1 MVINPIC
8 SVYGIFT
15 YIYPTTGP
23 NVGKYTIDGASGNIN
38 MVDFFP
44 DVLQWDEGGRHPA
57 TSLWK
62 NRDAVG
68 ETRNWNHHFAQQI
81 RFPCWVFSVLFLS
94 GFSYR
99 WRLRLYK
106 LAMMMATVFSGSD
119 KLLRAPAGLEEK
131 SQCPSNS
138 LSGWMDPAH
147 KHFVWGGILVWW
159 SWSLYQ
165 FGTTLFSLVVKEE
178 IPRVTIEIEGAP
190 GIPSDWVKCFWKSF
204 AQFSIGNAHQHCF
217 CYLVRPFCF
226 GFEQP
231 PNGGGWFFRPCCFTV
246 VSDFPWLSPNCPSA
260 CNAHGQS
267 VRRPFWMV
275 GLKCCRFRMFHHH
288 GNGAMIP
295 TNCSD
300 GELRSRFQM
309 LNRTLVLACFCSMV
323 FPTFLNDGWS
333 WINYNDL
340 TRQRHWNVTE
350 CSFL

>member
-1 MVINPIC
+1 MEHL
-8 SVYGIFT
+8 GILIWLIFSQT
-15 YIYPTTGP
+15 SFSETRE
-23 NVGKYTIDGASGNIN
+23 VGI
-38 MVDFFP
+38 
-44 DVLQWDEGGRHPA
+44 LRHPCERIVMLLGKPEIETIILPNKLDSPVEFSLFCFYQDSA
-57 TSLWK
+57 TGGGWGCTSLPW
-62 NRDAVG
+62 
-68 ETRNWNHHFAQQI
+68 WWPQ
-81 RFPCWVFSVLFLS
+81 FSVAQINYCELRPVWKKKVNVPLTRWAAGWIQHTNILF
-94 GFSYR
+94 GVVFWYGEVDHCTN
-99 WRLRLYK
+99 
-106 LAMMMATVFSGSD
+106 LAPPF
-119 KLLRAPAGLEEK
+119 
-131 SQCPSNS
+131 
-138 LSGWMDPAH
+138 
-147 KHFVWGGILVWW
+147 
-159 SWSLYQ
+159 
-165 FGTTLFSLVVKEE
+165 FSLVVEEE

-267 VRRPFWMV
+267 VRRPFWIV